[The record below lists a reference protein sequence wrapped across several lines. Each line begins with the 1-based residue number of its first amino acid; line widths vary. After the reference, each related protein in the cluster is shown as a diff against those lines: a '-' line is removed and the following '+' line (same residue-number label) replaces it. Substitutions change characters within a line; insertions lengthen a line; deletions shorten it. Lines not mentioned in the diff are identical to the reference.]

1 MVKPFAS
8 CFKRSRFS
16 APLSDDVK
24 SLLEEAVH
32 EKDNRRY
39 KEALNMVDGVLK
51 DDPDNPVATY
61 IKATILWEGFGDS
74 YTAKL
79 GIQRVKQ
86 LVPSKSAK
94 LNQMASELIETIE
107 RSRNVKS

>member
-8 CFKRSRFS
+8 CFRRSRFS
-16 APLSDDVK
+16 APLSDEVK
-24 SLLEEAVH
+24 SVLEKAVH
-32 EKDNRRY
+32 AKDNRRY
-39 KEALNMVDGVLK
+39 REALNMVDGVLK
-51 DDPDNPVATY
+51 VDPDNPVATY
-61 IKATILWEGFGDS
+61 IKAAILWEGFGDS

-86 LVPSKSAK
+86 LVPSKNAK

-107 RSRNVKS
+107 RSRNAKS